1 MNLMNRKKMVSMMKR
16 KISLDF
22 TSLLDITMIILFFF
36 LINFKFSVD
45 DIKAEANG
53 QMEAAAEQSER
64 LEADKQKFE
73 EEKED
78 WQKQADADLKKIRE
92 ADEKAADNAAALL
105 KFKNGDIINIDFDI
119 NDRYQWEMTVS
130 RGEAVLGVISSS
142 DDPDVKDEIVTM
154 LNRERFKK
162 DDVIIGVFKYNKKSY
177 GSRFAE
183 NIFKEVKEVEYN
195 FTNFYLAKS
204 AYSE

>member
-1 MNLMNRKKMVSMMKR
+1 MKHNR
-16 KISLDF
+16 ISLDF

-36 LINFKFSVD
+36 VVNVQSKANEQINN
-45 DIKAEANG
+45 AND
-53 QMEAAAEQSER
+53 QIAQ
-64 LEADKQKFE
+64 LEVDKQDF
-73 EEKED
+73 EKEKEE
-78 WQKQADADLKKIRE
+78 WQKQAEADLKKIRE
-92 ADEKAADNAAALL
+92 ADEKAADNAEALL

-142 DDPDVKDEIVTM
+142 DEAYKENKETYIKDEIVRM
-154 LNRERFKK
+154 LNRERFGK

>member
-1 MNLMNRKKMVSMMKR
+1 MKR

-53 QMEAAAEQSER
+53 QMEAAALQSER
-64 LEADKQKFE
+64 LEADKQKLE

-78 WQKQADADLKKIRE
+78 WRRQADAELEKIRE
-92 ADEKAADNAAALL
+92 ADEKAADNAEALL
-105 KFKNGDIINIDFDI
+105 NFKNGDIINIDFDI

-142 DDPDVKDEIVTM
+142 DEADIKDEIVTL
-154 LNRERFKK
+154 LNRERFNK

>member
-1 MNLMNRKKMVSMMKR
+1 MKR

-53 QMEAAAEQSER
+53 QMEAAALQSER
-64 LEADKQKFE
+64 LEADKQKLE

-78 WQKQADADLKKIRE
+78 WRRQADAELEKIRE
-92 ADEKAADNAAALL
+92 ADEKAADNAEALL
-105 KFKNGDIINIDFDI
+105 NFKNGDIINIDFDI

-142 DDPDVKDEIVTM
+142 DEADIKDEIVTM
-154 LNRERFKK
+154 LNRERFNK

>member
-1 MNLMNRKKMVSMMKR
+1 MKR

-53 QMEAAAEQSER
+53 QMEAAALQSER
-64 LEADKQKFE
+64 LEADKQKLE

-78 WQKQADADLKKIRE
+78 WRRQADAELEKIRE
-92 ADEKAADNAAALL
+92 ADEKAADNAEALL
-105 KFKNGDIINIDFDI
+105 NFKNGDIINIDFDI
-119 NDRYQWEMTVS
+119 NDRYQWKMTVS

-142 DDPDVKDEIVTM
+142 DEADIKDEIVTL
-154 LNRERFKK
+154 LNRERFNK